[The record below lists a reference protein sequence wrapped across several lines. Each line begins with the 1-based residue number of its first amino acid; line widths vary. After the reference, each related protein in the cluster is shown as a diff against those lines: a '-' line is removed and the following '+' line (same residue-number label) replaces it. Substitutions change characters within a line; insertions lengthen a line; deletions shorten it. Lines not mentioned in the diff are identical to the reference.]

1 MEYSLSDYPVKI
13 NDVPIPY
20 GTFTFSPETLENVY
34 QSETGKDI
42 LQIKRLGKGK
52 YNFTLKL
59 THEWVPIL
67 YNFSVISS
75 PLSVEIYDIGLQQYV
90 TKQMRMRDFQDSLAR
105 KSDRLKGSYGIYDI
119 TFSLIEF

>member
-20 GTFTFSPETLENVY
+20 GTFTFSPETIENVY

-42 LQIKRLGKGK
+42 VQIKRLGKGK

-59 THEWVPIL
+59 TSEWVPIL
-67 YNFSVISS
+67 YNFYVLRS
-75 PLSVEIYDIGLQQYV
+75 PLSVNIFDIGLQEYV
-90 TKQMRMRDFQDSLAR
+90 TKSMRMRDFNDSLVK
-105 KSDRLKGSYGIYDI
+105 KSNELKGIYGIYDI

>member
-20 GTFTFSPETLENVY
+20 GTFTFSPETIENVY

-42 LQIKRLGKGK
+42 VQIKRLGKGK

-59 THEWVPIL
+59 TSEWVPIL
-67 YNFSVISS
+67 YNFYVLSS
-75 PLSVEIYDIGLQQYV
+75 PLSVKIFDIGLQEYV
-90 TKQMRMRDFQDSLAR
+90 TKSMRMRDFNDSLVK
-105 KSDRLKGSYGIYDI
+105 KSDKLKGIYGIYDI